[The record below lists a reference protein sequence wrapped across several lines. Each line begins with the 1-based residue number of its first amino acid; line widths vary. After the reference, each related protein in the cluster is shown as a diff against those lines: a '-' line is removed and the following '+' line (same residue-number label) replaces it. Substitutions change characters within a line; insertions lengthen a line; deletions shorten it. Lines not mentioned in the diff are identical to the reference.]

1 MTDAGLMKVS
11 KTAFSTYVRIHLGS
25 ALAGSVSAVPED
37 QMSDQERRLLGKVIP
52 QGKGRK
58 PVDDSNVKY
67 G

>member
-25 ALAGSVSAVPED
+25 ALRDSVPVVAED
-37 QMSDQERRLLGKVIP
+37 QMSDQERRLLGKGVRP
-52 QGKGRK
+52 LEGRK